1 MLLLGICVGWSGGG
15 LTRNLC
21 TWKYA
26 VYLPLLCGVDRD
38 SVLHL
43 MSVSSPGY
51 RSSMP
56 AESAGQML
64 QYTKMEALGEIVRR
78 RINVGKYFLSQEL
91 VID

>member
-1 MLLLGICVGWSGGG
+1 MYI
-15 LTRNLC
+15 RI
-21 TWKYA
+21 
-26 VYLPLLCGVDRD
+26 
-38 SVLHL
+38 LHL
-43 MSVSSPGY
+43 MFVPCPGY

-91 VID
+91 VTDWQLKPGYFPVALVNASC